1 MLPKA
6 LIAGATGLVGN
17 ELVSVLIKNEYY
29 DSVHVLTRRPY
40 NFEHLKVIN
49 HIIDFERI
57 DAFDPGAKIRDVYIC
72 LGTTMK
78 KAGSR
83 ENFRK
88 VDFGYIQAIARW
100 AKEHGVKSLG
110 IISSV
115 GAAPDSRNFYLRTKG
130 ETEQELIKLD
140 FDHLIILRPSLL
152 MGKRQEFRLTE
163 KISIGGMKAIQWML
177 IGRLRKYRAVEA
189 RLVARILFEKTVQA
203 AKKLIIVERNEM
215 HW

>member
-203 AKKLIIVERNEM
+203 AKKLIIVERNAM

>member
-189 RLVARILFEKTVQA
+189 RLVARILV
-203 AKKLIIVERNEM
+203 LPIRNNGYV
-215 HW
+215 